1 MVEYIIGAILLIITV
16 FIVLLIFRKRIYD
29 RVDALETWK
38 IDVMNRNVASELTKL
53 KELNLSGETQE
64 KFEKWK
70 ARWEGI
76 IAGELADVEELLY
89 DAEESADRFLF
100 PQANKTLKALTEIL
114 EKSDREV
121 DKILDELNGL
131 LQVEKDSKTKL

>member
-1 MVEYIIGAILLIITV
+1 RKSSYTGKDRRPLMVEYIIGAILLIITV

-100 PQANKTLKALTEIL
+100 PQANKTLKT
-114 EKSDREV
+114 
-121 DKILDELNGL
+121 
-131 LQVEKDSKTKL
+131 